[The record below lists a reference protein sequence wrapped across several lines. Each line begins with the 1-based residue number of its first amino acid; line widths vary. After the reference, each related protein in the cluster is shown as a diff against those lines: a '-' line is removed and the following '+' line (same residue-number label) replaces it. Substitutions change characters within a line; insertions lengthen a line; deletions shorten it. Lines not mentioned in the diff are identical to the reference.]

1 MHGKCVYFVLI
12 IYITGGIFMN
22 NQWAMYGPQPGMAY
36 VNQPQQNGCCMYP
49 MQVNPEEENNK
60 IIRQTA
66 LCCTVAV
73 LVGVGVG
80 MMIENNRHN
89 HDDNNCRSAFL

>member
-1 MHGKCVYFVLI
+1 
-12 IYITGGIFMN
+12 MN

-36 VNQPQQNGCCMYP
+36 VNPQFQQQNGGCYMMP
-49 MQVNPEEENNK
+49 VNQDEENNK
-60 IIRQTA
+60 IIKQTA

-80 MMIENNRHN
+80 IMIESNRN
-89 HDDNNCRSAFL
+89 RKDEERFRNAFLNT

>member
-1 MHGKCVYFVLI
+1 
-12 IYITGGIFMN
+12 MN
-22 NQWAMYGPQPGMAY
+22 NQWAAYGPQPGMAY
-36 VNQPQQNGCCMYP
+36 VNQPQQNGCYMYP
-49 MQVNPEEENNK
+49 MQVNQEEENNK

-80 MMIENNRHN
+80 FMIKSSQDKRDEDHFRN
-89 HDDNNCRSAFL
+89 AFLNT

>member
-1 MHGKCVYFVLI
+1 
-12 IYITGGIFMN
+12 MN
-22 NQWAMYGPQPGMAY
+22 NQWSVYGPQPGMGY
-36 VNQPQQNGCCMYP
+36 NVQPQQCAYIGPPYN
-49 MQVNPEEENNK
+49 QEEENNK

-80 MMIENNRHN
+80 IMIESNGRKR
-89 HDDNNCRSAFL
+89 DEDRFRDAFL

>member
-1 MHGKCVYFVLI
+1 MCILFVLI

-22 NQWAMYGPQPGMAY
+22 QWANYGQSQQPVY
-36 VNQPQQNGCCMYP
+36 QQPQNGCYMVPYN
-49 MQVNPEEENNK
+49 QDEENNK
-60 IIRQTA
+60 IIKQTA

-80 MMIENNRHN
+80 IMIESNRHKN
-89 HDDNNCRSAFL
+89 DEDRIKSAFLLN